1 MSLLMT
7 SVAGLYTQVGMN
19 EIMIN
24 FVEEREFSLIFVC
37 ISNGILFFI
46 WLINPQLQ
54 SQLCVV
60 HFYKFYTCQIRILIY
75 WSTAL
80 MVKINDICPSAT

>member
-1 MSLLMT
+1 MT

-37 ISNGILFFI
+37 ISNGILFFY
-46 WLINPQLQ
+46 LVNQ
-54 SQLCVV
+54 S
-60 HFYKFYTCQIRILIY
+60 
-75 WSTAL
+75 STAKPAMCGPFL
-80 MVKINDICPSAT
+80 QVLYLSNQDFNILVHCIDGQD